1 MNDSIRCA
9 HCKGLFRPD
18 PRVKN
23 QRYCGRSVCQR
34 ARKALW
40 QRQKMKTDPDYQDNQ
55 RRCRKQWSE
64 AHRQY
69 WREYRRTHGQYVV
82 RNRML
87 QKGRDRVR
95 HLRRLA
101 KMDASTQVSFVKPG
115 GYYLV
120 PEGRDL
126 AKMDA
131 LKQKILLIPIGY
143 KDLAKKDAIAF
154 HSPCQ

>member
-1 MNDSIRCA
+1 MNELIRCA
-9 HCKGLFRPD
+9 HCRRLFRPN

-23 QRYCGRSVCQR
+23 QRYCGHFSCQR

-40 QRQKMKTDPDYQDNQ
+40 QREKMKTDPDYQDNQ
-55 RRCRKQWSE
+55 RRCRKQWAE

-69 WREYRRTHGQYVV
+69 WREYRRTHGQYVL
-82 RNRML
+82 RNRVL

-101 KMDASTQVSFVKPG
+101 KMDASTPVSLVKPG
-115 GYYLV
+115 SYYLV
-120 PEGRDL
+120 PQGGDL

-143 KDLAKKDAIAF
+143 KDLAKKDTIAF
-154 HSPCQ
+154 TGPYS